1 MTDYKNDDLLS
12 VNCGRCGKSLI
23 VRLEDIRNLRTIDC
37 DSCEKT
43 LPTREDATRNLLSA
57 IFPEA
62 VSIPLGALSL
72 TGSKRKS

>member
-1 MTDYKNDDLLS
+1 MGNHLAASPPMTDYKNDDLLS

-43 LPTREDATRNLLSA
+43 LPAREGATRNLLSA
-57 IFPEA
+57 GITTRPPTA
-62 VSIPLGALSL
+62 
-72 TGSKRKS
+72 